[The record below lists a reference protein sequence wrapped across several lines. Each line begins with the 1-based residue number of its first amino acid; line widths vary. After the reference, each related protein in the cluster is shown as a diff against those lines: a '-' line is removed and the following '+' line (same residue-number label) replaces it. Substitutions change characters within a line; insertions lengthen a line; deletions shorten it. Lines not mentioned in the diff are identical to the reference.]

1 MAILARVLCLLIGYG
16 LGSIS
21 TSYLYGKAKGIDV
34 REHGSGNAG
43 TTNTLRVMGRKAG
56 AIVLAGDML
65 KTFLAILLTW
75 LIFHWFFPDMD
86 YLLRIYTG
94 AGVILG
100 HDYPFYMK
108 FKGGKGIACSGAMI
122 LSFYWGIIPASVVIF
137 FGIFFLTHYVS
148 LASIFLYLGFMA
160 QLVIFGQ
167 SGLLGMSQPALIEMY
182 IVAALLTALA
192 LFQHRE
198 NIKRLIK
205 GEERQTILKKTKKD
219 GELGEL
225 AKEAD
230 EKAEEG
236 IEETVEELAAV
247 YGEEEKSEKV
257 TVIEPQK
264 KDNKTDN
271 EDNIVEEVVEEIEEE
286 IQEAVEEIREEV
298 EEFVE
303 EVKEKITDNDDSDED
318 PSDSDVEDLSDDSEE
333 DK

>member
-1 MAILARVLCLLIGYG
+1 MTILARVLCLLIGYG

-21 TSYLYGKAKGIDV
+21 TSYLYGKARGIDV

-65 KTFLAILLTW
+65 KTFFAILLTW

-122 LSFYWGIIPASVVIF
+122 LSFYWGIIPAEVVIF

-148 LASIFLYLGFMA
+148 LASIFMYLGFMA
-160 QLVIFGQ
+160 QLIIFGQ

-198 NIKRLIK
+198 NIKRLIR

-219 GELGEL
+219 GEIGEL
-225 AKEAD
+225 SKE
-230 EKAEEG
+230 KTEETD
-236 IEETVEELAAV
+236 EETVEELAKADV
-247 YGEEEKSEKV
+247 KEDKTEKIS
-257 TVIEPQK
+257 VINPDK
-264 KDNKTDN
+264 KEQVDLS
-271 EDNIVEEVVEEIEEE
+271 
-286 IQEAVEEIREEV
+286 
-298 EEFVE
+298 E
-303 EVKEKITDNDDSDED
+303 EVKTEEENVDDSVLIKEDEVAKD
-318 PSDSDVEDLSDDSEE
+318 ENEVVSADSGEIKEE
-333 DK
+333 NK

>member
-225 AKEAD
+225 TKEAE
-230 EKAEEG
+230 EKV
-236 IEETVEELAAV
+236 EETVEELAAV

-264 KDNKTDN
+264 EESKSD
-271 EDNIVEEVVEEIEEE
+271 EDNDSAVEEVVEEIKEE
-286 IQEAVEEIREEV
+286 A

-303 EVKEKITDNDDSDED
+303 AVKEKISED
-318 PSDSDVEDLSDDSEE
+318 
-333 DK
+333 

>member
-1 MAILARVLCLLIGYG
+1 MLARVLCLLIGYG

-247 YGEEEKSEKV
+247 YCEEEKTEKV

-264 KDNKTDN
+264 EESKSD
-271 EDNIVEEVVEEIEEE
+271 EDDDSAVEEVVEEIKEE
-286 IQEAVEEIREEV
+286 IQEAVEEIKEEA

-303 EVKEKITDNDDSDED
+303 EVKEKISED
-318 PSDSDVEDLSDDSEE
+318 
-333 DK
+333 

>member
-160 QLVIFGQ
+160 QLLIFGQ

-230 EKAEEG
+230 EKAEE
-236 IEETVEELAAV
+236 TVEELAAV
-247 YGEEEKSEKV
+247 YGEEEKTEKV

-264 KDNKTDN
+264 
-271 EDNIVEEVVEEIEEE
+271 EDSKSDKGEDSIVEEVVEEIKEE
-286 IQEAVEEIREEV
+286 IQEVVEEIKEEA

-303 EVKEKITDNDDSDED
+303 DVKEKISED
-318 PSDSDVEDLSDDSEE
+318 
-333 DK
+333 

>member
-160 QLVIFGQ
+160 QLLIFGQ
-167 SGLLGMSQPALIEMY
+167 GGLLGMSQPALIEMY

-225 AKEAD
+225 AKDAD
-230 EKAEEG
+230 EKAEEE

-247 YGEEEKSEKV
+247 YGEEEKTEKV

-271 EDNIVEEVVEEIEEE
+271 EDNIVEEVIEEIEEE
-286 IQEAVEEIREEV
+286 IQEAVEEIKEEA

-303 EVKEKITDNDDSDED
+303 AVKEKFSDDDD
-318 PSDSDVEDLSDDSEE
+318 SDSDVEDLADDSDE
-333 DK
+333 DE

>member
-1 MAILARVLCLLIGYG
+1 MTILARVLCLLIGYG

-21 TSYLYGKAKGIDV
+21 TSYLYGKARGIDV

-75 LIFHWFFPDMD
+75 LIFHWMFPDVD

-148 LASIFLYLGFMA
+148 LASIFLYLGFMT
-160 QLVIFGQ
+160 QLLIFGQ
-167 SGLLGMSQPALIEMY
+167 SGLLGMNQAALNEMY

-205 GEERQTILKKTKKD
+205 GEERKTILKKTKKD
-219 GELGEL
+219 GEIGEII
-225 AKEAD
+225 KENAT
-230 EKAEEG
+230 ENT
-236 IEETVEELAAV
+236 I
-247 YGEEEKSEKV
+247 
-257 TVIEPQK
+257 
-264 KDNKTDN
+264 NK
-271 EDNIVEEVVEEIEEE
+271 ESIVEETIEEVKEE
-286 IQEAVEEIREEV
+286 IQEFTEEIKEET
-298 EEFVE
+298 EEIIE
-303 EVKEKITDNDDSDED
+303 EIKEEIDELKEKITDSDDLNEEHKDSQDED
-318 PSDSDVEDLSDDSEE
+318 
-333 DK
+333 

>member
-1 MAILARVLCLLIGYG
+1 MTILARVLCLLIGYG

-21 TSYLYGKAKGIDV
+21 TSYLYGKARGIDV
-34 REHGSGNAG
+34 RERGSGNAG

-65 KTFLAILLTW
+65 KTFFAILLTW

-122 LSFYWGIIPASVVIF
+122 LSFYWGIIPAEVVIF

-148 LASIFLYLGFMA
+148 LASIFMYLGFMA
-160 QLVIFGQ
+160 QLIIFGQ

-198 NIKRLIK
+198 NIKRLIR

-219 GELGEL
+219 GEIGEL
-225 AKEAD
+225 SKE
-230 EKAEEG
+230 KTEETD
-236 IEETVEELAAV
+236 EETVEELAKADV
-247 YGEEEKSEKV
+247 KEDKTEKIS
-257 TVIEPQK
+257 VINPDK
-264 KDNKTDN
+264 K
-271 EDNIVEEVVEEIEEE
+271 EQVELS
-286 IQEAVEEIREEV
+286 
-298 EEFVE
+298 E
-303 EVKEKITDNDDSDED
+303 EVKTEEENVDDSVLIKEDEVAKD
-318 PSDSDVEDLSDDSEE
+318 ENEVVSAGSGEIKEE
-333 DK
+333 NK

>member
-1 MAILARVLCLLIGYG
+1 MTILARVLCLLIGYG

-21 TSYLYGKAKGIDV
+21 TSYLYGKARGIDV

-43 TTNTLRVMGRKAG
+43 TTNTLRVLGRKAG

-65 KTFLAILLTW
+65 KTFFAILLTW

-122 LSFYWGIIPASVVIF
+122 LSFYWGIIPAEVVIF

-148 LASIFLYLGFMA
+148 LASIFMYLGFMA
-160 QLVIFGQ
+160 QLLIFGQ
-167 SGLLGMSQPALIEMY
+167 SGFLGMSQPALIEMY
-182 IVAALLTALA
+182 IVAAMLTALA

-205 GEERQTILKKTKKD
+205 GEERKTILKKTKKD
-219 GELGEL
+219 GEIGEM
-225 AKEAD
+225 AKE
-230 EKAEEG
+230 
-236 IEETVEELAAV
+236 T
-247 YGEEEKSEKV
+247 
-257 TVIEPQK
+257 
-264 KDNKTDN
+264 
-271 EDNIVEEVVEEIEEE
+271 
-286 IQEAVEEIREEV
+286 
-298 EEFVE
+298 VE
-303 EVKEKITDNDDSDED
+303 EVKEEIVEEAVASAEDTVEEVAESAEEIAEAVMEEISETVESDDEVSEESSETKESDDED
-318 PSDSDVEDLSDDSEE
+318 TGETE

>member
-65 KTFLAILLTW
+65 KTFFAILLTW

-160 QLVIFGQ
+160 QLLIFGQ
-167 SGLLGMSQPALIEMY
+167 SGLLGMTQPALIEMY
-182 IVAALLTALA
+182 VVAAMLTALA

-205 GEERQTILKKTKKD
+205 GEERKTILKKTKKD
-219 GELGEL
+219 GEIGEL
-225 AKEAD
+225 IK
-230 EKAEEG
+230 
-236 IEETVEELAAV
+236 ETVEEV
-247 YGEEEKSEKV
+247 E
-257 TVIEPQK
+257 
-264 KDNKTDN
+264 
-271 EDNIVEEVVEEIEEE
+271 EDNDSVAEEIVEEVQEAKEEIKEEAEELVEEIKEE
-286 IQEAVEEIREEV
+286 IAEIKEEV
-298 EEFVE
+298 AEAKEENKE
-303 EVKEKITDNDDSDED
+303 ENK
-318 PSDSDVEDLSDDSEE
+318 
-333 DK
+333 

>member
-65 KTFLAILLTW
+65 KTFFAILLTW

-122 LSFYWGIIPASVVIF
+122 LSFYWGIIPAEVIIF

-148 LASIFLYLGFMA
+148 LASIFMYLGFMA
-160 QLVIFGQ
+160 QLLIFGQ

-219 GELGEL
+219 GELGEI
-225 AKEAD
+225 AKEAE
-230 EKAEEG
+230 EKT
-236 IEETVEELAAV
+236 EETVDEIASV
-247 YGEEEKSEKV
+247 YGEEEKKDKF

-264 KDNKTDN
+264 EESKSDED
-271 EDNIVEEVVEEIEEE
+271 EDNIVEEIVDEVVEE
-286 IQEAVEEIREEV
+286 IQEAVEEIKEEA
-298 EEFVE
+298 EEILE
-303 EVKEKITDNDDSDED
+303 HVKEKIADN
-318 PSDSDVEDLSDDSEE
+318 DDSEE

>member
-65 KTFLAILLTW
+65 KTFFAILLTW

-160 QLVIFGQ
+160 QLLIFGQ
-167 SGLLGMSQPALIEMY
+167 SGLLGMTQPALIEMY
-182 IVAALLTALA
+182 VVAAMLTALA

-205 GEERQTILKKTKKD
+205 GEERKTILKKTKKD
-219 GELGEL
+219 GEIGEL
-225 AKEAD
+225 TK
-230 EKAEEG
+230 
-236 IEETVEELAAV
+236 ETVEEV
-247 YGEEEKSEKV
+247 E
-257 TVIEPQK
+257 
-264 KDNKTDN
+264 
-271 EDNIVEEVVEEIEEE
+271 EDNDSVAEEIVEEVQEAKEEIKEEAEELVEEIKEESAE
-286 IQEAVEEIREEV
+286 IKEEV
-298 EEFVE
+298 AEAKEENKE
-303 EVKEKITDNDDSDED
+303 ENK
-318 PSDSDVEDLSDDSEE
+318 
-333 DK
+333 

>member
-21 TSYLYGKAKGIDV
+21 TSYLYGKARGIDV

-65 KTFLAILLTW
+65 KTFFAILLTW

-122 LSFYWGIIPASVVIF
+122 LSFYWGIIPAEVVIF

-148 LASIFLYLGFMA
+148 LASIFMYLAFMA

-167 SGLLGMSQPALIEMY
+167 GGFLGMSQPALIEMY

-205 GEERQTILKKTKKD
+205 GEERKTILKKTKKD
-219 GELGEL
+219 GEIGEFSNEKEEDNADL
-225 AKEAD
+225 PQEEIAEEISYAVQEEAD
-230 EKAEEG
+230 DA
-236 IEETVEELAAV
+236 
-247 YGEEEKSEKV
+247 
-257 TVIEPQK
+257 
-264 KDNKTDN
+264 KDILDEVK
-271 EDNIVEEVVEEIEEE
+271 EEVVEIK
-286 IQEAVEEIREEV
+286 
-298 EEFVE
+298 E
-303 EVKEKITDNDDSDED
+303 EVKEKVEDFVDEVKEETEEIVEEIKEEIDEIKDKITGEDSDD
-318 PSDSDVEDLSDDSEE
+318 NEE
-333 DK
+333 DDNK

>member
-65 KTFLAILLTW
+65 KTFFAILLTW

-160 QLVIFGQ
+160 QLLIFGQ
-167 SGLLGMSQPALIEMY
+167 SGLLGMTQPALIEMY
-182 IVAALLTALA
+182 VVAAMLTALA

-205 GEERQTILKKTKKD
+205 GEERKTILKKTKKD
-219 GELGEL
+219 GEIGEL
-225 AKEAD
+225 IK
-230 EKAEEG
+230 
-236 IEETVEELAAV
+236 ETVEEV
-247 YGEEEKSEKV
+247 E
-257 TVIEPQK
+257 
-264 KDNKTDN
+264 
-271 EDNIVEEVVEEIEEE
+271 EDNDSVAEEIVEEVQEAKEEIKEEAEELVEEIKEESAE
-286 IQEAVEEIREEV
+286 IKEEV
-298 EEFVE
+298 AEAKEENKE
-303 EVKEKITDNDDSDED
+303 ENK
-318 PSDSDVEDLSDDSEE
+318 
-333 DK
+333 

>member
-65 KTFLAILLTW
+65 KTFFAILLTW

-160 QLVIFGQ
+160 QLLIFGQ
-167 SGLLGMSQPALIEMY
+167 SGLLGMTQPALIEMY
-182 IVAALLTALA
+182 VVAAMLTALA

-205 GEERQTILKKTKKD
+205 GEERKTILKKTKKD
-219 GELGEL
+219 GEIGEL
-225 AKEAD
+225 TK
-230 EKAEEG
+230 
-236 IEETVEELAAV
+236 ETVEEV
-247 YGEEEKSEKV
+247 E
-257 TVIEPQK
+257 
-264 KDNKTDN
+264 
-271 EDNIVEEVVEEIEEE
+271 EDNDSVAEEIVEEVQEAKEEIKEEAEELVEEIKEE
-286 IQEAVEEIREEV
+286 IAEIKEEV
-298 EEFVE
+298 AEAKEENKE
-303 EVKEKITDNDDSDED
+303 ENK
-318 PSDSDVEDLSDDSEE
+318 
-333 DK
+333 

>member
-1 MAILARVLCLLIGYG
+1 MLARVLCLLIGYG

-65 KTFLAILLTW
+65 KTFFAILLTW

-160 QLVIFGQ
+160 QLLIFGQ
-167 SGLLGMSQPALIEMY
+167 SGLLGMTQPALIEMY
-182 IVAALLTALA
+182 VVAAMLTALA

-205 GEERQTILKKTKKD
+205 GEERKTILKKTKKD
-219 GELGEL
+219 GEIGEL
-225 AKEAD
+225 TK
-230 EKAEEG
+230 
-236 IEETVEELAAV
+236 ETVEEV
-247 YGEEEKSEKV
+247 E
-257 TVIEPQK
+257 
-264 KDNKTDN
+264 
-271 EDNIVEEVVEEIEEE
+271 EDNDSVAEEIVEEVQEAKEEIKEEAEELVEEIKEESAE
-286 IQEAVEEIREEV
+286 IKEEV
-298 EEFVE
+298 AEAKEENKE
-303 EVKEKITDNDDSDED
+303 ENK
-318 PSDSDVEDLSDDSEE
+318 
-333 DK
+333 

>member
-1 MAILARVLCLLIGYG
+1 MTIVARVLCLLIGYG

-21 TSYLYGKAKGIDV
+21 TSYLYGKARGIDV

-137 FGIFFLTHYVS
+137 FGIFFITHYVS

-160 QLVIFGQ
+160 QLLIFGQ
-167 SGLLGMSQPALIEMY
+167 SGLLGMTQPMLIEMY

-192 LFQHRE
+192 LFQHRQ
-198 NIKRLIK
+198 NIVRLFK
-205 GEERQTILKKTKKD
+205 GEERKTYLKKSKKD
-219 GELGEL
+219 GEIGE
-225 AKEAD
+225 AESKDKAD
-230 EKAEEG
+230 EESVVAEAIDEIAEE
-236 IEETVEELAAV
+236 IKETAEEA
-247 YGEEEKSEKV
+247 K
-257 TVIEPQK
+257 
-264 KDNKTDN
+264 
-271 EDNIVEEVVEEIEEE
+271 
-286 IQEAVEEIREEV
+286 EEV
-298 EEFVE
+298 EEIVE
-303 EVKEKITDNDDSDED
+303 EVKEKVSDTVEEIKEEVLEDEEESDE
-318 PSDSDVEDLSDDSEE
+318 EEDSEDDEETDIAEEFE
-333 DK
+333 DEK

>member
-1 MAILARVLCLLIGYG
+1 MTILARILCLLLGYG
-16 LGSIS
+16 LGCIS
-21 TSYLYGKAKGIDV
+21 TSYLYGKARGIDV

-43 TTNTLRVMGRKAG
+43 TTNTLRVLGRKAG

-137 FGIFFLTHYVS
+137 FGIFFITHYVS

-160 QLVIFGQ
+160 QLLIFGQ
-167 SGLLGMSQPALIEMY
+167 SGLLGMTQPMLIEMY

-198 NIKRLIK
+198 NIKRLLK
-205 GEERQTILKKTKKD
+205 GEERKTILRKTKKD
-219 GELGEL
+219 GELGEME
-225 AKEAD
+225 AKKEKDSVITPDGKENDD
-230 EKAEEG
+230 EKESSKIAEIAEEIKEEAEET
-236 IEETVEELAAV
+236 IEEIKEEAQ
-247 YGEEEKSEKV
+247 E
-257 TVIEPQK
+257 
-264 KDNKTDN
+264 
-271 EDNIVEEVVEEIEEE
+271 IVEEIKEEAEEL
-286 IQEAVEEIREEV
+286 
-298 EEFVE
+298 
-303 EVKEKITDNDDSDED
+303 KEKFSGEDDSDENEE
-318 PSDSDVEDLSDDSEE
+318 SDIEDALDEE
-333 DK
+333 E

>member
-137 FGIFFLTHYVS
+137 FGIFFMTHYVS

-160 QLVIFGQ
+160 QLLIFGQ
-167 SGLLGMSQPALIEMY
+167 GGLLGMSQPALIEMY

-225 AKEAD
+225 AKETE
-230 EKAEEG
+230 EKV
-236 IEETVEELAAV
+236 EETVEELAAV
-247 YGEEEKSEKV
+247 YGEEEKTEKV

-264 KDNKTDN
+264 EESKSD
-271 EDNIVEEVVEEIEEE
+271 EDDDSAVEEVIEEIEEE
-286 IQEAVEEIREEV
+286 IQEAVEEIKEEA

-303 EVKEKITDNDDSDED
+303 AVKEK
-318 PSDSDVEDLSDDSEE
+318 
-333 DK
+333 

>member
-1 MAILARVLCLLIGYG
+1 MTILARVLCLLIGYG

-21 TSYLYGKAKGIDV
+21 TSYLYGKARGIDV

-65 KTFLAILLTW
+65 KTFFAILLTW

-122 LSFYWGIIPASVVIF
+122 LSFYWGIIPAEVVIF

-148 LASIFLYLGFMA
+148 LASIFMYLGFMA
-160 QLVIFGQ
+160 QLLIFGQ
-167 SGLLGMSQPALIEMY
+167 SGLLGMSQAALIEMY

-205 GEERQTILKKTKKD
+205 GEERKTILKKTKKD
-219 GELGEL
+219 GEIGETV
-225 AKEAD
+225 KET
-230 EKAEEG
+230 AEE
-236 IEETVEELAAV
+236 IKEETAEELAAQV
-247 YGEEEKSEKV
+247 DNVV
-257 TVIEPQK
+257 T
-264 KDNKTDN
+264 
-271 EDNIVEEVVEEIEEE
+271 EEVVEEVAEV
-286 IQEAVEEIREEV
+286 VEEKEDVDETEVTETTGDESAEEV
-298 EEFVE
+298 SE
-303 EVKEKITDNDDSDED
+303 TDED
-318 PSDSDVEDLSDDSEE
+318 
-333 DK
+333 K

>member
-1 MAILARVLCLLIGYG
+1 MAILARFLCLLIGYG

-21 TSYLYGKAKGIDV
+21 TSYIYGKARGIDV

-65 KTFLAILLTW
+65 KTFFAILLTW

-122 LSFYWGIIPASVVIF
+122 LSFYWGIIPAEVVIF

-148 LASIFLYLGFMA
+148 LASIFMYLGFMA

-167 SGLLGMSQPALIEMY
+167 SGLLGMSQAALIEMY

-219 GELGEL
+219 GEIGEIV
-225 AKEAD
+225 KETEE
-230 EKAEEG
+230 EKVEKV
-236 IEETVEELAAV
+236 ETVEELAAA
-247 YGEEEKSEKV
+247 YGEEEKTEKV

-264 KDNKTDN
+264 EENKSD
-271 EDNIVEEVVEEIEEE
+271 EDEDSVVE
-286 IQEAVEEIREEV
+286 EAVEEIVDEIKEAVEEIQEEAEEFIDDVKEKLNGEEV
-298 EEFVE
+298 EE
-303 EVKEKITDNDDSDED
+303 ED
-318 PSDSDVEDLSDDSEE
+318 SDSDVEDLSDDSEE
-333 DK
+333 D

>member
-1 MAILARVLCLLIGYG
+1 MTILARVLCLLLGYG
-16 LGSIS
+16 LGCIS
-21 TSYLYGKAKGIDV
+21 TSYLYGKARGIDV

-43 TTNTLRVMGRKAG
+43 TTNTLRVLGRKAG

-137 FGIFFLTHYVS
+137 FGIFFITHYVS

-160 QLVIFGQ
+160 QLLIFGQ
-167 SGLLGMSQPALIEMY
+167 SGLLGMTQPMLIEMY

-198 NIKRLIK
+198 NIKRLLK
-205 GEERQTILKKTKKD
+205 GEERMTILRKAKKD
-219 GELGEL
+219 GELGEME
-225 AKEAD
+225 AKKEKDSVITPD
-230 EKAEEG
+230 EKENDDEKESSKIAEIAEE
-236 IEETVEELAAV
+236 IKEEAEEV
-247 YGEEEKSEKV
+247 IDDIKEEAQE
-257 TVIEPQK
+257 
-264 KDNKTDN
+264 
-271 EDNIVEEVVEEIEEE
+271 IVEEIKEEAEEL
-286 IQEAVEEIREEV
+286 
-298 EEFVE
+298 
-303 EVKEKITDNDDSDED
+303 KEKFSGEDDSDENEE
-318 PSDSDVEDLSDDSEE
+318 SDIEDALDEE
-333 DK
+333 E

>member
-1 MAILARVLCLLIGYG
+1 MTILARVLCLLIGYG

-21 TSYLYGKAKGIDV
+21 TSYLYGKARGIDV

-122 LSFYWGIIPASVVIF
+122 LSFYWGIIPAEVVIF

-148 LASIFLYLGFMA
+148 LASIFMYLGFMA
-160 QLVIFGQ
+160 QLIIFGQ

-198 NIKRLIK
+198 NIKRLIR

-219 GELGEL
+219 GEIGEL
-225 AKEAD
+225 SKE
-230 EKAEEG
+230 KTEETD
-236 IEETVEELAAV
+236 EETVEELAKADV
-247 YGEEEKSEKV
+247 KEDKTEKIS
-257 TVIEPQK
+257 VINPDK
-264 KDNKTDN
+264 K
-271 EDNIVEEVVEEIEEE
+271 EQVELS
-286 IQEAVEEIREEV
+286 
-298 EEFVE
+298 E
-303 EVKEKITDNDDSDED
+303 EVKTEEENVDDSVLIKEDEASKD
-318 PSDSDVEDLSDDSEE
+318 ENEVVSADSGEIKEE
-333 DK
+333 NK

>member
-1 MAILARVLCLLIGYG
+1 MLARVLCLLIGYG

-21 TSYLYGKAKGIDV
+21 TSYLYGKARGIDV

-65 KTFLAILLTW
+65 KTFFAILLTW

-122 LSFYWGIIPASVVIF
+122 LSFYWGIIPAEVVIF

-148 LASIFLYLGFMA
+148 LASIFMYLGFMA
-160 QLVIFGQ
+160 QLIIFGQ

-198 NIKRLIK
+198 NIKRLIR

-219 GELGEL
+219 GEIGEL
-225 AKEAD
+225 SKE
-230 EKAEEG
+230 KTEETD
-236 IEETVEELAAV
+236 EETVEELAKADV
-247 YGEEEKSEKV
+247 KEDKTEKIS
-257 TVIEPQK
+257 VINPDK
-264 KDNKTDN
+264 K
-271 EDNIVEEVVEEIEEE
+271 EQVELS
-286 IQEAVEEIREEV
+286 
-298 EEFVE
+298 E
-303 EVKEKITDNDDSDED
+303 EVKTEEENVNDSVLIKEDEVAKDENEVVSADSGEIK
-318 PSDSDVEDLSDDSEE
+318 EE
-333 DK
+333 NK

>member
-137 FGIFFLTHYVS
+137 FGIFFMTHYVS

-160 QLVIFGQ
+160 QLLIFGQ
-167 SGLLGMSQPALIEMY
+167 GGLLGMSQPALIEMY

-225 AKEAD
+225 AKETE
-230 EKAEEG
+230 EKV
-236 IEETVEELAAV
+236 EETVEELAAV
-247 YGEEEKSEKV
+247 YGEEETTKKV

-264 KDNKTDN
+264 EENKFDKA
-271 EDNIVEEVVEEIEEE
+271 DDSVIEEVAEE
-286 IQEAVEEIREEV
+286 IQEAVEEIKEEV

-318 PSDSDVEDLSDDSEE
+318 SSDSDVEDLSDNSEE
-333 DK
+333 DN

>member
-137 FGIFFLTHYVS
+137 FGIFFMTHYVS

-160 QLVIFGQ
+160 QLLIFGQ
-167 SGLLGMSQPALIEMY
+167 GGLLGMSQPALIEMY

-225 AKEAD
+225 TKEAE
-230 EKAEEG
+230 EKAEEKV
-236 IEETVEELAAV
+236 EETVEELAAV

-264 KDNKTDN
+264 EESKSD
-271 EDNIVEEVVEEIEEE
+271 EDDDSAVEEVVEEIKEE
-286 IQEAVEEIREEV
+286 IQEVVEEIREEV

-318 PSDSDVEDLSDDSEE
+318 E
-333 DK
+333 

>member
-1 MAILARVLCLLIGYG
+1 MTILARILCLLLGYG
-16 LGSIS
+16 LGCIS
-21 TSYLYGKAKGIDV
+21 TSYLYGKARGIDV

-65 KTFLAILLTW
+65 KTFFAILLTW

-137 FGIFFLTHYVS
+137 FGIFFITHYVS

-160 QLVIFGQ
+160 QLLIFGQ
-167 SGLLGMSQPALIEMY
+167 SGLLGMTQPMLIEMY

-198 NIKRLIK
+198 NIKRLLK
-205 GEERQTILKKTKKD
+205 GEERMTILRKTKKD
-219 GELGEL
+219 GELGEME
-225 AKEAD
+225 AKKENAEVVTPEDEEDVIKEENND
-230 EKAEEG
+230 EKEPSKIAEVVDEMKEEAEEV
-236 IEETVEELAAV
+236 IEEIKEEA
-247 YGEEEKSEKV
+247 
-257 TVIEPQK
+257 
-264 KDNKTDN
+264 
-271 EDNIVEEVVEEIEEE
+271 EEIIEE
-286 IQEAVEEIREEV
+286 IKEEAVEL
-298 EEFVE
+298 
-303 EVKEKITDNDDSDED
+303 KEKFSGDDDSDDEE
-318 PSDSDVEDLSDDSEE
+318 SDVEDALDEE
-333 DK
+333 D

>member
-65 KTFLAILLTW
+65 KTFFAILLTW

-122 LSFYWGIIPASVVIF
+122 LSFYWGIIPAEVIIF

-148 LASIFLYLGFMA
+148 LASIFMYLGFMA
-160 QLVIFGQ
+160 QLLIFGQ

-219 GELGEL
+219 GELGEIG
-225 AKEAD
+225 KEAE
-230 EKAEEG
+230 EKT
-236 IEETVEELAAV
+236 EETVDEIASV
-247 YGEEEKSEKV
+247 YGEEEKKDKF

-264 KDNKTDN
+264 EESKSDED
-271 EDNIVEEVVEEIEEE
+271 EDNIVEEIVDEVVEE
-286 IQEAVEEIREEV
+286 IQEAVEEMKEEA
-298 EEFVE
+298 EEILE
-303 EVKEKITDNDDSDED
+303 DVKEKIADN
-318 PSDSDVEDLSDDSEE
+318 DDSEE

>member
-1 MAILARVLCLLIGYG
+1 MTILARVLCLLIGYG

-43 TTNTLRVMGRKAG
+43 TTNTLRVLGRKAG

-75 LIFHWFFPDMD
+75 LIFHWLFPDMD

-160 QLVIFGQ
+160 QLLIFGQ
-167 SGLLGMSQPALIEMY
+167 AGILGMSQASLNEMY

-205 GEERQTILKKTKKD
+205 GEERKTILKKTKKD
-219 GELGEL
+219 GEIGQLS
-225 AKEAD
+225 KENTKSNENKENVEFAAD
-230 EKAEEG
+230 NDSEIKEKME
-236 IEETVEELAAV
+236 
-247 YGEEEKSEKV
+247 
-257 TVIEPQK
+257 TVIEEIK
-264 KDNKTDN
+264 EETD
-271 EDNIVEEVVEEIEEE
+271 EI
-286 IQEAVEEIREEV
+286 I
-298 EEFVE
+298 E
-303 EVKEKITDNDDSDED
+303 EVKEEAEEIIEEVKEEIEDVKEKISG
-318 PSDSDVEDLSDDSEE
+318 DDSEE
-333 DK
+333 DDNKE

>member
-21 TSYLYGKAKGIDV
+21 TSYLYGKARGIDV

-65 KTFLAILLTW
+65 KTFFAILLTW

-122 LSFYWGIIPASVVIF
+122 LSFYWGIIPAEVVIF

-148 LASIFLYLGFMA
+148 LASIFMYLGFMA
-160 QLVIFGQ
+160 QLLIFGQ
-167 SGLLGMSQPALIEMY
+167 SGLLGMSQAALIEMY
-182 IVAALLTALA
+182 IIAALLTALA

-205 GEERQTILKKTKKD
+205 GEERKTILKKTKKD
-219 GELGEL
+219 GELGESI
-225 AKEAD
+225 KEA
-230 EKAEEG
+230 EKTTEAEETPYM
-236 IEETVEELAAV
+236 EETTE
-247 YGEEEKSEKV
+247 
-257 TVIEPQK
+257 T
-264 KDNKTDN
+264 
-271 EDNIVEEVVEEIEEE
+271 EE
-286 IQEAVEEIREEV
+286 IQEPEEITETEEAEEKEEESKVRE
-298 EEFVE
+298 
-303 EVKEKITDNDDSDED
+303 D
-318 PSDSDVEDLSDDSEE
+318 
-333 DK
+333 

>member
-137 FGIFFLTHYVS
+137 FGIFFMTHYVS

-160 QLVIFGQ
+160 QLLIFGQ
-167 SGLLGMSQPALIEMY
+167 GGLLGMSQPALIEMY

-225 AKEAD
+225 TKEAE
-230 EKAEEG
+230 EKV
-236 IEETVEELAAV
+236 EETVEELAAV

-264 KDNKTDN
+264 EESKSD
-271 EDNIVEEVVEEIEEE
+271 EDDDSAVEEVVKEIKEE
-286 IQEAVEEIREEV
+286 IQEAVEEIKEEA

-303 EVKEKITDNDDSDED
+303 DVKEKISED
-318 PSDSDVEDLSDDSEE
+318 
-333 DK
+333 

>member
-1 MAILARVLCLLIGYG
+1 MTILARVLCLLIGYG

-21 TSYLYGKAKGIDV
+21 TSYLYGKARGIDV

-65 KTFLAILLTW
+65 KTFFAILLTW

-122 LSFYWGIIPASVVIF
+122 LSFYWGIIPAEVVIF

-148 LASIFLYLGFMA
+148 LASIFMYLGFMA
-160 QLVIFGQ
+160 QLIIFGQ

-198 NIKRLIK
+198 NIKRLIR

-219 GELGEL
+219 GEIGEL
-225 AKEAD
+225 SKE
-230 EKAEEG
+230 KTEETD
-236 IEETVEELAAV
+236 EETVEELAKADV
-247 YGEEEKSEKV
+247 KEDKTEKIS
-257 TVIEPQK
+257 VINPDK
-264 KDNKTDN
+264 K
-271 EDNIVEEVVEEIEEE
+271 EQVELS
-286 IQEAVEEIREEV
+286 
-298 EEFVE
+298 E
-303 EVKEKITDNDDSDED
+303 EVKTEEENVDDSVLIKEDEVAKD
-318 PSDSDVEDLSDDSEE
+318 ENEVVSADSGEIKEE
-333 DK
+333 NK

>member
-65 KTFLAILLTW
+65 KTFFAILLTW

-122 LSFYWGIIPASVVIF
+122 LSFYWGIIPAEVIIF

-148 LASIFLYLGFMA
+148 LASIFMYLGFMA
-160 QLVIFGQ
+160 QLLIFGQ

-219 GELGEL
+219 GELGEIG
-225 AKEAD
+225 KEAE
-230 EKAEEG
+230 EKT
-236 IEETVEELAAV
+236 EETVDEIASV
-247 YGEEEKSEKV
+247 YGEEEKKDKF

-264 KDNKTDN
+264 EESKSDED
-271 EDNIVEEVVEEIEEE
+271 EDNIVEEIVDEVVEE
-286 IQEAVEEIREEV
+286 IQEAVEEIKEEA
-298 EEFVE
+298 EEILE
-303 EVKEKITDNDDSDED
+303 DVKEKIADN
-318 PSDSDVEDLSDDSEE
+318 DDSEE

>member
-1 MAILARVLCLLIGYG
+1 MTILARVLCLLLGYG
-16 LGSIS
+16 LGCIS
-21 TSYLYGKAKGIDV
+21 TSYLYGKARGIDV

-43 TTNTLRVMGRKAG
+43 TTNTLRVLGRKAG

-137 FGIFFLTHYVS
+137 FGIFFITHYVS

-160 QLVIFGQ
+160 QLLIFGQ
-167 SGLLGMSQPALIEMY
+167 SGLLGMTQPMLIEMY

-198 NIKRLIK
+198 NIKRLLK
-205 GEERQTILKKTKKD
+205 GEERKTILRKTKKD
-219 GELGEL
+219 GELGEME
-225 AKEAD
+225 AKKEKDSEVTPDAEEDAVKEENDD
-230 EKAEEG
+230 EKESSKIAEIAEE
-236 IEETVEELAAV
+236 IKEEAEEV
-247 YGEEEKSEKV
+247 IDDIKEEAQE
-257 TVIEPQK
+257 
-264 KDNKTDN
+264 
-271 EDNIVEEVVEEIEEE
+271 IVEEIKEEAEEL
-286 IQEAVEEIREEV
+286 
-298 EEFVE
+298 
-303 EVKEKITDNDDSDED
+303 KEKFSGEDDSDENEE
-318 PSDSDVEDLSDDSEE
+318 SDIEDALDEE
-333 DK
+333 D

>member
-1 MAILARVLCLLIGYG
+1 MTILARILCLLLGYG
-16 LGSIS
+16 LGCIS
-21 TSYLYGKAKGIDV
+21 TSYLYGKARGIDV

-43 TTNTLRVMGRKAG
+43 TTNTLRVLGRKAG

-137 FGIFFLTHYVS
+137 FGIFFITHYVS

-160 QLVIFGQ
+160 QLLIFGQ
-167 SGLLGMSQPALIEMY
+167 SGLLGMTQPMLIEMY

-198 NIKRLIK
+198 NIKRLLK
-205 GEERQTILKKTKKD
+205 GEERKTILRKTKKD
-219 GELGEL
+219 GELGEME
-225 AKEAD
+225 AKKEKKEKDSVITPDGKENDD
-230 EKAEEG
+230 EKETSKIAEIAEEIKEEAEET
-236 IEETVEELAAV
+236 IEEIKEEA
-247 YGEEEKSEKV
+247 EE
-257 TVIEPQK
+257 
-264 KDNKTDN
+264 
-271 EDNIVEEVVEEIEEE
+271 IVEEIKEEAEEL
-286 IQEAVEEIREEV
+286 
-298 EEFVE
+298 
-303 EVKEKITDNDDSDED
+303 KEKFSGEDDSDEND
-318 PSDSDVEDLSDDSEE
+318 ESDIEDALDEKE
-333 DK
+333 

>member
-1 MAILARVLCLLIGYG
+1 MTILARVLCLLIGYG

-21 TSYLYGKAKGIDV
+21 TSYLYGKARGIDV

-43 TTNTLRVMGRKAG
+43 TTNTLRVLGRKAG

-65 KTFLAILLTW
+65 KTFFAILLTW

-148 LASIFLYLGFMA
+148 LASIFLYLGFLA
-160 QLVIFGQ
+160 QLLIFGQ
-167 SGLLGMSQPALIEMY
+167 GGLLGMSQPMLIEMY
-182 IVAALLTALA
+182 IIAALLTALA

-205 GEERQTILKKTKKD
+205 GEERKTILKKTKKD
-219 GELGEL
+219 GEMGEISKDI
-225 AKEAD
+225 AEAD
-230 EKAEEG
+230 EDTSK
-236 IEETVEELAAV
+236 EELPETNDAEFGDKVKAV
-247 YGEEEKSEKV
+247 GEEVK
-257 TVIEPQK
+257 
-264 KDNKTDN
+264 
-271 EDNIVEEVVEEIEEE
+271 EEIEEL
-286 IQEAVEEIREEV
+286 
-298 EEFVE
+298 
-303 EVKEKITDNDDSDED
+303 KEKISDDSDED
-318 PSDSDVEDLSDDSEE
+318 V
-333 DK
+333 DKK

>member
-65 KTFLAILLTW
+65 KTFFAILLTW

-122 LSFYWGIIPASVVIF
+122 LSFYWGIIPAEVIIF

-148 LASIFLYLGFMA
+148 LASIFMYLGFMA
-160 QLVIFGQ
+160 QLLIFGQ

-219 GELGEL
+219 GELGEI
-225 AKEAD
+225 AKEAE
-230 EKAEEG
+230 EKT
-236 IEETVEELAAV
+236 EETVDEIASV
-247 YGEEEKSEKV
+247 YGEEEKKDKF

-264 KDNKTDN
+264 EESKSDED
-271 EDNIVEEVVEEIEEE
+271 EDNIVEEIVDEVVEE
-286 IQEAVEEIREEV
+286 IQEAVEEMKEEA
-298 EEFVE
+298 EEILE
-303 EVKEKITDNDDSDED
+303 DVKEKIADN
-318 PSDSDVEDLSDDSEE
+318 DDSEE

>member
-1 MAILARVLCLLIGYG
+1 MTILARVLCLLIGYG

-21 TSYLYGKAKGIDV
+21 TSYLYGKARGIDV

-122 LSFYWGIIPASVVIF
+122 LSFYWGIIPAEVVIF

-148 LASIFLYLGFMA
+148 LASIFMYLGFMA
-160 QLVIFGQ
+160 QLIIFGQ

-198 NIKRLIK
+198 NIKRLIR

-219 GELGEL
+219 GEIGEL
-225 AKEAD
+225 SKE
-230 EKAEEG
+230 KTEETD
-236 IEETVEELAAV
+236 EETVEELAKADV
-247 YGEEEKSEKV
+247 KEDKTEKISVINPDKKEKVELSEKV
-257 TVIEPQK
+257 KTEEENVDDSVLIKEDEVA
-264 KDNKTDN
+264 KDEN
-271 EDNIVEEVVEEIEEE
+271 EVVSADSGEIKEEN
-286 IQEAVEEIREEV
+286 
-298 EEFVE
+298 
-303 EVKEKITDNDDSDED
+303 K
-318 PSDSDVEDLSDDSEE
+318 
-333 DK
+333 

>member
-137 FGIFFLTHYVS
+137 FGIFFMTHYVS

-160 QLVIFGQ
+160 QLLIFGQ
-167 SGLLGMSQPALIEMY
+167 GGLLGMSQPALIEMY

-225 AKEAD
+225 TKETE
-230 EKAEEG
+230 EKV
-236 IEETVEELAAV
+236 EETVEELAAV

-264 KDNKTDN
+264 EESKSD
-271 EDNIVEEVVEEIEEE
+271 EDDDSAVEEVVEEIKEE
-286 IQEAVEEIREEV
+286 IQEVVEEIKEEA

-303 EVKEKITDNDDSDED
+303 DVKEKISED
-318 PSDSDVEDLSDDSEE
+318 
-333 DK
+333 